1 MIRRL
6 IFVVVNLSQISNEL
20 KYIKIEFNLK
30 LKYLNK
36 KNPKTQRNSK
46 IFSDFKNSKDSPSF
60 KRPLNLTKSIYFTLR
75 EINSITK

>member
-1 MIRRL
+1 MIRRFV
-6 IFVVVNLSQISNEL
+6 FVVVNLSQIPNEL

-60 KRPLNLTKSIYFTLR
+60 KRPLNLNKNQFISLCAKLTR
-75 EINSITK
+75 

>member
-1 MIRRL
+1 MIRC
-6 IFVVVNLSQISNEL
+6 FVFVIVNLSQIPNEL

-60 KRPLNLTKSIYFTLR
+60 KRPLNLNKNQFISLCAKLTR
-75 EINSITK
+75 

>member
-1 MIRRL
+1 MIRC
-6 IFVVVNLSQISNEL
+6 FVFVIVNLSQIPNEL

-46 IFSDFKNSKDSPSF
+46 ILSDFKNSKDSPSF
-60 KRPLNLTKSIYFTLR
+60 KRPLNFNKNQFISLCVKLTR
-75 EINSITK
+75 